1 MAPLTVVFTGK
12 MDLKESAPDVS
23 LESLSRFPDFANAPL
38 YIVIPAFR
46 AANTIVDVVRRCL
59 SYADRVIVVDD
70 CCPQG
75 SGETATA
82 EFGHDHRVTILKRSV
97 NGGVG
102 AAMKTGIAA
111 ALNEGAAIIV
121 KIDADG
127 QMDPAYVPTIREAF
141 THDPTLVCVKGNRF
155 FDAGV
160 IEIMPKA
167 RLLGNGILSL
177 LVKCASGYWNAIDP
191 TNGYLAFNADLLK
204 LLPWQ
209 NFDDSYFFEMSV
221 LCEFGLKKLPILEL
235 EMPTIYTEAPSSLSI
250 FRVIR
255 QFPPKLL
262 RRTLKRL
269 LLQYFVFDVNL
280 GTLYSVI
287 GSLLLLFSLVF
298 GSYEWVDGVV
308 THTAKPIGTVMVAAL
323 PFMMGFQLLLNALMY
338 DVQFSQK
345 TYHEVVVNTRRRSLG
360 RSVFD

>member
-1 MAPLTVVFTGK
+1 
-12 MDLKESAPDVS
+12 MDLTERASGIK
-23 LESLSRFPDFANAPL
+23 LESFARLPDFAGAPL

-59 SYADRVIVVDD
+59 SYADRVVVVDD
-70 CCPQG
+70 ACPER
-75 SGETATA
+75 SGEVALA
-82 EFGHDHRVTILKRSV
+82 EFGHDHRVTVLQRPS

-102 AAMKTGIAA
+102 AAMKTGIEK
-111 ALNEGAAIIV
+111 ALADGASIIV

-127 QMDPAYVPTIREAF
+127 QMDPAYLPTIREAF
-141 THDPTLVCVKGNRF
+141 EHDPTLVCVKGNRF
-155 FDAGV
+155 FDSSV
-160 IEIMPKA
+160 LEVMPKA
-167 RLLGNGILSL
+167 RLFGNGVLSL

-204 LLPWQ
+204 LLPWHT
-209 NFDDSYFFEMSV
+209 FDNTYFFEMSV
-221 LCEFGLKKLPILEL
+221 LCEFGLKRLPILEL

-250 FRVIR
+250 SRVIR

-262 RRTLKRL
+262 RCTLKRL

-280 GTLYSVI
+280 GTVYSLI
-287 GSLLLLFSLVF
+287 GSLLLLFSIVF
-298 GSYEWVDGVV
+298 GGYEWIDGIV
-308 THTAKPIGTVMVAAL
+308 THTAKPIGTVMLAVL

-345 TYHEVVVNTRRRSLG
+345 TYHEVLVNTRRRSLG
-360 RSVFD
+360 RSLVD